1 MSTLMKRTI
10 IFGALLLCFGLS
22 SCNCADPPP
31 VGPVEDEEEAHLL
44 MPDAP
49 AEAVMLRGV

>member
-1 MSTLMKRTI
+1 MKRTI

-31 VGPVEDEEEAHLL
+31 VGPVEDEEEAHRLT
-44 MPDAP
+44 PEAS
-49 AEAVMLRGV
+49 AEAVALRRA